1 MENCG
6 RIQCALIA
14 TTSSHVIY
22 ERFYDRFSDIEKAEI
37 RSAFHSAQR
46 ELSQDKQETV
56 GRLRCGAHV
65 ARAEGELVYHALG
78 TGEYD
83 ELALA
88 ETLRFI
94 AVALHDVLRKTPSE
108 ALLLDNYARMCI
120 ILSEIINEGILEI
133 TDRATLLR
141 ALKIKGFE

>member
-1 MENCG
+1 MESCG
-6 RIQCALIA
+6 RIQ
-14 TTSSHVIY
+14 S
-22 ERFYDRFSDIEKAEI
+22 
-37 RSAFHSAQR
+37 
-46 ELSQDKQETV
+46 
-56 GRLRCGAHV
+56 GAHV

-83 ELALA
+83 ELTLA

-94 AVALHDVLRKTPSE
+94 GTAFHDVLRKTPSE
-108 ALLLDNYARMCI
+108 AVLLDNYTRVCI

-141 ALKIKGFE
+141 ALKIKGFD